1 MSLSINNTYNSYNN
15 ANVKTNSYFESL
27 TKKYSNVNLY
37 QSNSPVLNE
46 NKLSVSVSPAFIAKA
61 SNNAESAEHLN
72 YLLDQ
77 MVDFPQYVN
86 SHYLN
91 TGSNVK
97 SVAFTIDENGDMR
110 CAVKIESS
118 DSNEKNN
125 ISGKTKDDKTKLKKK
140 LDAKKQAEKKR
151 LSSLEKNDPK
161 SDYIINSLNTYNTI
175 SVNSILDTNA

>member
-27 TKKYSNVNLY
+27 TKKYPNVNLY
-37 QSNSPVLNE
+37 QSTSPVLNK
-46 NKLSVSVSPAFIAKA
+46 NQLSVSVSPAFIAKA

-86 SHYLN
+86 THYLN
-91 TGSNVK
+91 GPGVK

-110 CAVKIESS
+110 CAVDLNSS

-125 ISGKTKDDKTKLKKK
+125 ISGKTKDDKIKLKEKIA
-140 LDAKKQAEKKR
+140 AKKQAEKR
-151 LSSLEKNDPK
+151 LFSALEKNNSK
-161 SDYIINSLNTYNTI
+161 SDYIVNSLNTYNTI